1 MKDFM
6 KYIMATVVGIC
17 LVGGVVGCLGVVTLI
32 GIASANDAAPDIQD
46 NSVLLLKLSGVME
59 ERAEENPWSM
69 LGGDML
75 STQGLNETLTAIRK
89 AKTNACV
96 KGIYIEAGAFTTDFA
111 SLQEIRNALVD
122 FNGVD
127 VDVFVSHFG
136 LAKAERANAVKI
148 MAELIKD
155 SEHPVIVMGDFN
167 AQPNDPVLDPIRE
180 LLSDTFDVYPDQNAI
195 TFPTNPEFG
204 PDQKIDYIFVSKEF
218 KTESVE
224 IINKQLSDH
233 RAYVANVELNV

>member
-1 MKDFM
+1 
-6 KYIMATVVGIC
+6 
-17 LVGGVVGCLGVVTLI
+17 
-32 GIASANDAAPDIQD
+32 
-46 NSVLLLKLSGVME
+46 
-59 ERAEENPWSM
+59 
-69 LGGDML
+69 
-75 STQGLNETLTAIRK
+75 
-89 AKTNACV
+89 
-96 KGIYIEAGAFTTDFA
+96 
-111 SLQEIRNALVD
+111 
-122 FNGVD
+122 
-127 VDVFVSHFG
+127 
-136 LAKAERANAVKI
+136 

-167 AQPNDPVLDPIRE
+167 ARPNDPVLDPIRE